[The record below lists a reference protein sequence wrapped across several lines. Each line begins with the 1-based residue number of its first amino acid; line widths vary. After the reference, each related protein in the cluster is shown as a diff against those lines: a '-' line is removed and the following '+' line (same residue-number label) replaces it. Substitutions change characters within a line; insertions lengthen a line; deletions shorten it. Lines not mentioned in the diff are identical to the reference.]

1 MTLVIHRDHKMR
13 TIKASEFKAKC
24 LKIMDEV
31 ASTGEP
37 VVITKHGV
45 PVAQLV
51 AAVRKPETLFGALKG
66 SVLYMG
72 DVISPIGEEWKAEIE

>member
-1 MTLVIHRDHKMR
+1 MR

-31 ASTGEP
+31 AATGEP

-51 AAVRKPETLFGALKG
+51 AAVRKPETLFGAMKG
-66 SVLYMG
+66 SVTYIG
-72 DVISPIGEEWKAEIE
+72 DIISPIDVEWEADVD